1 MRRQRQAQWQAR
13 IQDDF
18 KDKSDAHVEI
28 NVGNFKP
35 FSNFFKVE
43 KKECS
48 VYNCISILGIQN
60 QSMY

>member
-1 MRRQRQAQWQAR
+1 MRRQRQAQWQAQ

-35 FSNFFKVE
+35 FSKLKRNVV
-43 KKECS
+43 CTP
-48 VYNCISILGIQN
+48 VYLF
-60 QSMY
+60 